1 MTEQPTPEPSAREA
15 ESRQALTLE
24 DTSQLREALDAM
36 PELRQANTWRKVLNQ
51 LRGAHPDLAPDN
63 FAPDY
68 DTFDI
73 LEASMKAERGLTDL
87 AVAIRIVLGRTDPGM
102 AFTDL
107 VRSLQTQG
115 LTSEQHSQVHAIL
128 LSAPPAAHAVAASHP
143 DLAGFAHLFDEFSD
157 PAQAFERFDR
167 APEEERT
174 LGQLRYLE
182 LVGHQ
187 LDKDPSILIHQA
199 INRVLLHDPTL
210 RHAVEDLCGSLGAAT
225 AAGASPETE
234 TSDNTTGQ
242 AQSADGD
249 TQMITVTVQGS
260 ELKQFGQAP
269 TMTVWGGVPPR
280 NINFSGR
287 DELLEQIRASLR
299 QDASAALVPQ
309 AVHGYGGVG
318 KTQIAVEFAYRFQD
332 DYDLVWW
339 VTADEERSIRR
350 SLVSLARRLG
360 LVESVDADDTVGSV
374 LDVLR
379 RGETHARWLL
389 IFDNAGPP
397 DSIQNYRPRAGH
409 GHVIVTSR
417 SNRWLGHEATV
428 SVDVFT
434 EEESVAMLRRRW
446 ADLDDAEALRL
457 ATRLGHLPLALE
469 QAAAVHNESGMTL
482 DEYLRALTETPTQVL
497 EEGRPTGYSSSVAQ
511 TFQIAYRELTAK
523 SKAAAQLF
531 GICALMSSQPISVA
545 MLIRGRGAPLP
556 TPLTEELRTEMTRRN
571 AIRDM
576 GGHALALLDPG
587 RNLIRIHHLVRDLL
601 REELAEDERMTFTKA
616 AHNILALAN
625 PGEPD
630 APENW
635 PSLAQITP
643 HVIPSEILNSDDE
656 EARTVFLDQIRY
668 LYAIGD
674 YAASRMLGEL
684 AVKAWTAKLGP
695 DDVMTMVANRHLA
708 NSLRE
713 QGDYS
718 RVRSI
723 NLDTWQRMVRVLGAQ
738 HEHTLATANSVGA
751 DLRLQGEFEKAR
763 EYDEQNYAAYLETL
777 GREDLA
783 TQRASNNLAVDLRL
797 LGKFERAREIDEAN
811 VRRLSDMF
819 GDDDIRTFSSYTS
832 LARDL
837 YGLGRYEQA
846 LTLQMQKLRIH
857 ERTLNEGHMEMLRAR
872 RNLAILLRKNGH
884 HGKALEAAEAAH
896 SMYRAK
902 FGEAHDQTFAATL
915 TLANTLRVAG
925 RLDEALEHGQS
936 AMDAYRIN
944 LGAEH
949 PITMA
954 AMADVAIILRLLAR
968 PEDALMMNEEA
979 LRALTGSLG
988 PDHPWRLSALAN
1000 QASLLALAGRLDE
1013 ALDLSQ
1019 QAYTRSERV
1028 RGEEHPYTLAA
1039 AANLSMDL
1047 EAKGEH
1053 IEASARRRSAI
1064 SLLRKVL
1071 GDRHPEVI
1079 NVGLATRTD
1088 ADIEPPSI

>member
-1 MTEQPTPEPSAREA
+1 MCEPDIGPSVEAWDVTEQPKA
-15 ESRQALTLE
+15 ESRQAMTLE
-24 DTSQLREALDAM
+24 DTSRLREALDAI

-51 LRGAHPDLAPDN
+51 LRVAHADLAPDK

-73 LEASMKAERGLTDL
+73 LEASITAERGLRDL

-107 VRSLQTQG
+107 VSSLQTSG
-115 LTSEQHSQVHAIL
+115 LTPEQRSQVRAIL
-128 LSAPPAAHAVAASHP
+128 VSAPPAAHAVAASHP
-143 DLAGFAHLFDEFSD
+143 DLAGFAHLFDESCD
-157 PAQAFERFDR
+157 PAQAFERFDQ
-167 APEEERT
+167 APDEGRT
-174 LGQLRYLE
+174 LGQLCYLE
-182 LVGHQ
+182 VVGHQ
-187 LDKDPSILIHQA
+187 LDKDPSILIHQTV
-199 INRVLLHDPTL
+199 NRVLLHDPTL
-210 RHAVEDLCGSLGAAT
+210 RHVVEDLCDSLGAAT
-225 AAGASPETE
+225 E
-234 TSDNTTGQ
+234 TSDNSTGT

-249 TQMITVTVQGS
+249 SQMITVTVQGS
-260 ELKQFGQAP
+260 ELKQYGQAP
-269 TMTVWGGVPPR
+269 TVTVWGGVPPR
-280 NINFSGR
+280 NTNFAGR

-360 LVESVDADDTVGSV
+360 LAESVDADDTVGSV

-379 RGETHARWLL
+379 RGESHARWLL

-397 DSIQNYRPRAGH
+397 DSIQNYRPRAGR

-417 SNRWLGHEATV
+417 SNRWLGQEATV

-446 ADLDDAEALRL
+446 ADLNDAEALRL

-523 SKAAAQLF
+523 SRAAAQLF

-556 TPLTEELRTEMTRRN
+556 SPLTEELRTEMTRRN

-601 REELAEDERMTFTKA
+601 REELDDDERVMFTKA
-616 AHNILALAN
+616 AHSILALAN

-635 PSLAQITP
+635 PSLAQLTP
-643 HVIPSEILNSDDE
+643 HVIPSEILHSDDAE
-656 EARTVFLDQIRY
+656 VRTVFLDQIRY

-674 YAASRMLGEL
+674 YLASRALGEL

-713 QGDYS
+713 QGEYS

-723 NLDTWQRMVRVLGAQ
+723 NLDTWQRMVRVLGPQ

-783 TQRASNNLAVDLRL
+783 TQRAANNLAVDLRL
-797 LGKFERAREIDEAN
+797 LGKFERAREMDEAN
-811 VRRLSDMF
+811 IRRLSDMF

-896 SMYRAK
+896 SMYRTK

-915 TLANTLRVAG
+915 TLANALRVAG

-954 AMADVAIILRLLAR
+954 AMVDVAIILQLQDR
-968 PEDALMMNEEA
+968 PADALVMNEEA
-979 LRALTGSLG
+979 LRVLTTSLG
-988 PDHPWRLSALAN
+988 PDHPWRLCALAN
-1000 QASLLALAGRLDE
+1000 QASLLASLGRPDE

-1047 EAKGEH
+1047 ETKGEH